1 MAEFDLA
8 RLGDYKIVKS
18 NKLIDSSRQN
28 FSALQMRIITLMCA
42 RIRPDDDEFKEYE
55 ISMAEILDGKSVSG
69 KAYNDVKKAAKGLA
83 ESAVHI
89 EDDLGHWKTMSF
101 ITMAEGKPGW
111 GFVKLKFSSDMK
123 PFFLSLKERYTSYL
137 VKNVT
142 SFRKQYTLRIYELCK
157 QYYPNISEREIQIE
171 RLKEIFSLLEKDDKG
186 NIVIEKYKT
195 IAMFH
200 NRIILPSIEEINE
213 YSDIFVSFNQIKK
226 GRKIVAYKFTIK
238 PNPKY
243 KAYKQVSE
251 TEIQVHKQKVNKTN
265 RAPELFDTHEVVE
278 EKVNDIFVSVN
289 KDEELKSKL
298 FSESDIRE
306 LKNECIKKSLDE
318 DFVSFAI
325 KYVEVQDKVKT
336 VNKPKLYVLKGMMAG
351 WLIEEYD
358 KTKLEQKY
366 HDKKQQEAKAKLN
379 REKLIEQLR
388 EEYQNKYINIINSY
402 TYEEVLTAYS
412 KGSFEESISNPLYD
426 QYFIE
431 LSTSILNIDEFKNKI
446 KENVRLKTCYNNVV
460 KEYIGTVDPDKYE
473 FMNMGP
479 DTYVENNIDML
490 KNK

>member
-8 RLGDYKIVKS
+8 KLGDYKIVKS

-89 EDDLGHWKTMSF
+89 EDDQGHWKTMSF

-111 GFVKLKFSSDMK
+111 GYVKLKFSSDMK

-157 QYYPNISEREIQIE
+157 QYYPNIREREIQIV
-171 RLKEIFSLLEKDDKG
+171 RLKEIFSLLEKDDQG
-186 NIVIEKYKT
+186 NILSEKYRT
-195 IAMFH
+195 VAMFH
-200 NRIILPSIEEINE
+200 SRIILPSIEEINE
-213 YSDIFVSFNQIKK
+213 YSDIFVSFQQIKK
-226 GRKIVAYKFTIK
+226 GRKIVAYKFFIE

-243 KAYKQVSE
+243 KAYQKIKKHELEIKE
-251 TEIQVHKQKVNKTN
+251 TEQVIANQNFDEH
-265 RAPELFDTHEVVE
+265 ELVE
-278 EKVNDIFVSVN
+278 PQVDDIIVSQN
-289 KDEELKSKL
+289 EDEELNTVL
-298 FSESDIRE
+298 FSKSDLKEIR
-306 LKNECIKKSLDE
+306 NECAKRNLD
-318 DFVSFAI
+318 DTFVAFAV
-325 KYVEVQDKVKT
+325 KYVEEQHKVKS
-336 VNKPKLYVLKGMMAG
+336 VNKPKLYILKGLMSG
-351 WLIEEYD
+351 WLLDEFE
-358 KTKLEQKY
+358 KNQAELKLTARK
-366 HDKKQQEAKAKLN
+366 
-379 REKLIEQLR
+379 REKERQRLTIEKLTEQLR
-388 EEYQNKYINIINSY
+388 ETYQNKYLQVINSY
-402 TYEEVLTAYS
+402 SDEEVLSAYS
-412 KGSFEESISNPLYD
+412 KGDFEESISNPLYD

-431 LSTSILNIDEFKNKI
+431 LSVAMLDLEGFRKRV

-460 KEYIGTVDPDKYE
+460 KEYVGIVDKEKYE
-473 FMNMGP
+473 FLNMGP
-479 DTYVENNIDML
+479 DEFVERELHKL
-490 KNK
+490 KEQVV